1 LGNSLFY
8 LDPLK
13 IFSYTPVLLALSDYG
28 VRHKRKIIGQNGL
41 CPVRLAPVFNLQ
53 KKIFIG
59 RSFMGRVAI
68 IGVGQS
74 AFVRGY
80 PGSIRELAFEG
91 FKECMADAQVSVK
104 EIDASVICSAPEY
117 DKQRS
122 PAGVFAE
129 YLGLTPQPTFYVETL
144 CSSSSTGV
152 KLAYSLI
159 KSGLH
164 DVVVVLGFQKM
175 SEISSAESQERMGRG
190 ADIQWESPFGTMMP
204 AYYAMYAR
212 AHMKKYGTTPEDLAL
227 IRVKAS
233 TYGQINEKAVYRKPV
248 ALDMFSDP
256 QSPMSGPVAS
266 PLRVGD
272 CCANADGSSCIILA
286 SEEKAKALSKK
297 PVWILGVG
305 AASSPVNMAGRALFT
320 GLAVGEE
327 AGKQAYKMA
336 GVSPKD
342 VDVAEVHDCFTIA
355 EMMAYEN
362 LGFAKPGEGK
372 DLIKSKETYKEGI
385 IPVNVDGGLLSKGHP
400 IGATGGSQIR
410 TIVLQLRGQAGDMQV
425 KNPEIG
431 LVHNIGG
438 VGLYGNVTILGRS

>member
-1 LGNSLFY
+1 
-8 LDPLK
+8 
-13 IFSYTPVLLALSDYG
+13 
-28 VRHKRKIIGQNGL
+28 
-41 CPVRLAPVFNLQ
+41 
-53 KKIFIG
+53 
-59 RSFMGRVAI
+59 MGKVGI

-74 AFVRGY
+74 AFLRGF

-91 FKECMADAQVSVK
+91 FKEAMEDARITVK
-104 EIDASVICSAPEY
+104 DIDASIVCSAPEY

-129 YLGLTPQPTFYVETL
+129 YLGLIPQPTCYLESL
-144 CSSSSTGV
+144 CSSSSMGLRV
-152 KLAYSLI
+152 AYSLV

-164 DVVVVLGFQKM
+164 DVVAVMGFQKM

-204 AYYAMYAR
+204 AYYAMFAR
-212 AHMKKYGTTPEDLAL
+212 AHMETYGTSLEDLAL

-233 TYGQINEKAVYRKPV
+233 TYGQINEKGVYRKPV
-248 ALDMFSDP
+248 TLEMFSDP
-256 QSPMSGPVAS
+256 GSPMSGPVAS

-272 CCANADGSSCIILA
+272 CCANADGSSCVIVA
-286 SEEKAKALSKK
+286 NEEKAMAFSKK
-297 PVWILGVG
+297 PVWILGLG
-305 AASSPVNMAGRALFT
+305 AASASVNLAGRDLLT
-320 GLAVGEE
+320 GLAVAQQAGE
-327 AGKQAYKMA
+327 QAYKMA
-336 GVSPKD
+336 GITPKD

-362 LGFAKPGEGK
+362 LGFAEPGEGK
-372 DLIKSKETYKEGI
+372 ELIKGKETYKEGS

-410 TIVLQLRGQAGDMQV
+410 TIVLQLRGEAGEMQV
-425 KNPEIG
+425 RDPEIG

-438 VGLYGNVTILGRS
+438 VGLYGNVSILGR

>member
-1 LGNSLFY
+1 
-8 LDPLK
+8 
-13 IFSYTPVLLALSDYG
+13 
-28 VRHKRKIIGQNGL
+28 
-41 CPVRLAPVFNLQ
+41 
-53 KKIFIG
+53 
-59 RSFMGRVAI
+59 MGKVGI

-91 FKECMADAQVSVK
+91 FRECMLDANITTK
-104 EIDASVICSAPEY
+104 DIDASVICSAPEY

-129 YLGLTPQPTFYVETL
+129 YFGLTPQPTFYVESL
-144 CSSSSTGV
+144 CSSSSMGV
-152 KLAYSLI
+152 RLAYSLV

-164 DVVVVLGFQKM
+164 DVVAVVGFQKM

-212 AHMKKYGTTPEDLAL
+212 AHMAQYGTTSDDLAL
-227 IRVKAS
+227 IRVKAA
-233 TYGQINEKAVYRKPV
+233 TYGQINEKAVYRKQV
-248 ALDMFSDP
+248 TFEMFSDP
-256 QSPMSGPVAS
+256 ESPMSNPVAS

-272 CCANADGSSCIILA
+272 CCANADGSSCIIVA
-286 SEEKAKALSKK
+286 SEEKAKALCKK
-297 PVWILGVG
+297 PVWILGLG
-305 AASSPVNMAGRALFT
+305 AASTAVNMAGRELFT
-320 GLAVGEE
+320 GLIVGEQ
-327 AGKQAYKMA
+327 AGDQAYKMA
-336 GVSPKD
+336 GITPKD
-342 VDVAEVHDCFTIA
+342 IDVAEVHDCFTIA

-372 DLIKSKETYKEGI
+372 DLIKSKETYKEGS

-410 TIVLQLRGQAGDMQV
+410 TIVLQLRGEAGEMQV
-425 KNPEIG
+425 KDPEIG
-431 LVHNIGG
+431 LIHNIGG
-438 VGLYGNVTILGRS
+438 VGLYGNVTILGR